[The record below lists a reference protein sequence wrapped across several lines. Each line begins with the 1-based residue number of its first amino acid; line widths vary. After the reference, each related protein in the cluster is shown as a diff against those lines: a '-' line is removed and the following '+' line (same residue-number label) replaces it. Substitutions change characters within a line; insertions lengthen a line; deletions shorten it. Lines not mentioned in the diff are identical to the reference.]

1 MKVSV
6 TVQFTADDDPA
17 GDIVIQ
23 NLKDA
28 GFEQHINENGYMR
41 LSFDGD
47 VFNNDLAYGG
57 IHVQESAA
65 QRLFV
70 TGTGKAYGNYTH
82 TFLSFPD

>member
-23 NLKDA
+23 DPKDV

-47 VFNNDLAYGG
+47 VFNNDLAYGASMFKS
-57 IHVQESAA
+57 VQ
-65 QRLFV
+65 RNGPL
-70 TGTGKAYGNYTH
+70 
-82 TFLSFPD
+82 

>member
-6 TVQFTADDDPA
+6 TVQFTADDALA

-23 NLKDA
+23 NLKDV

-57 IHVQESAA
+57 YPCSRECSATA
-65 QRLFV
+65 LRDR
-70 TGTGKAYGNYTH
+70 NR
-82 TFLSFPD
+82 

>member
-23 NLKDA
+23 DPKD

-47 VFNNDLAYGG
+47 VSNNDLAYGASMFKR
-57 IHVQESAA
+57 VQRNGPS
-65 QRLFV
+65 
-70 TGTGKAYGNYTH
+70 
-82 TFLSFPD
+82 